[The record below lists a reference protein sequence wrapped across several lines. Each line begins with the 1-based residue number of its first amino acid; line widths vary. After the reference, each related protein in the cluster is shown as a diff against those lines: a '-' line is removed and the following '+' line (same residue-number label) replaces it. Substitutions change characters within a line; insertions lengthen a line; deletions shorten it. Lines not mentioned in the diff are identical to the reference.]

1 MNLFSERLRY
11 AMEAKKMKQSQ
22 VALYSGIDK
31 SVISCYLS
39 NRYEPKQENLFSLA
53 KVLGVSPAWLAGHDV
68 PMHEETAKEKSPLES
83 ELSEEIVIY
92 HRDGKNV
99 VKKFSPEQIK
109 AIHAFLEAMPGET
122 GSEEPKT

>member
-1 MNLFSERLRY
+1 MAYMKEILRQLRESKRYSQSEM
-11 AMEAKKMKQSQ
+11 AMIVGLS
-22 VALYSGIDK
+22 K
-31 SVISCYLS
+31 SAISM
-39 NRYEPKQENLFSLA
+39 YERGERTPDNETLA
-53 KVLGVSPAWLAGHDV
+53 KYANHFGVDYNYLHGYDV
-68 PMHEETAKEKSPLES
+68 PMHEATAKEKSPLES

-122 GSEEPKT
+122 ENEEPKS